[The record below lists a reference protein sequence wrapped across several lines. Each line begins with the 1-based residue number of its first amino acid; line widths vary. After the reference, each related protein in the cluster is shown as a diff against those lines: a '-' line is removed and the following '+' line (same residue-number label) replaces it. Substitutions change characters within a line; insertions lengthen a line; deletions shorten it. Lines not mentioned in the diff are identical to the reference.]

1 MNSVLSLSC
10 YVYLRM
16 SFRNTSLDPL
26 PCYEQYDTYTR
37 KLLKRYEYLSLHCV
51 FDSVDEL
58 TIPSTRGKGV
68 LRRVTE
74 VFDCWFESGS
84 MPYAQQHYPFERK
97 KEFEDR

>member
-1 MNSVLSLSC
+1 M
-10 YVYLRM
+10 YTYM
-16 SFRNTSLDPL
+16 SFRNVSLDPL
-26 PCYEQYDTYTR
+26 PFYEQYDTYTR
-37 KLLKRYEYLSLHCV
+37 NQLKRHEYLSLHCV